1 MFDLNT
7 NKFYETKTEI
17 KTSFTTLDSRNYSNL
32 ISDVFVSDYLF
43 QRIRISIVELD
54 SVMLMSKDKKLNLT
68 VNF

>member
-17 KTSFTTLDSRNYSNL
+17 KTCFTILDSRNSPNF
-32 ISDVFVSDYLF
+32 ISDVFFSDYVF
-43 QRIRISIVELD
+43 QRIKISIVELN
-54 SVMLMSKDKKLNLT
+54 SVMLMSKAKKLNLT